1 MWSYSITIG
10 VYVDL
15 SNCVYAWKET
25 NKIENYQLKKEY
37 FKMCDPLVIVR
48 IILLQKAY
56 LGLTITKSVMRKISK
71 WKYFEHVLERKMLAI
86 ENEQTH
92 NVAFK

>member
-37 FKMCDPLVIVR
+37 FKMCAL
-48 IILLQKAY
+48 
-56 LGLTITKSVMRKISK
+56 
-71 WKYFEHVLERKMLAI
+71 
-86 ENEQTH
+86 
-92 NVAFK
+92 